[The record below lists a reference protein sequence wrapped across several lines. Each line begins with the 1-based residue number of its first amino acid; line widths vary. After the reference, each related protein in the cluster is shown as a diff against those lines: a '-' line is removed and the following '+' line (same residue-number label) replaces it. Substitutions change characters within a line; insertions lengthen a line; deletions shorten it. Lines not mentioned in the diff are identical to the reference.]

1 MKADPFSTERQG
13 EGQQAVSTLSSIIKR
28 QQMKPEDGSFTFSQR
43 INFFLP
49 HTIQLCDQLLLV
61 IVDQTVLPGFKTH
74 KINSQKEMD
83 KVTGKDKIH
92 KSKYCRDN
100 EDPGNRKDEHDE
112 TLSWGSQQRV
122 NLFATPLSV
131 SQSKQGNH
139 EVGERDVEDKH
150 KLITRTEAKEEYLLK
165 DCDLDKREPVLRFIV
180 KKNPHNSRWGEMKLY
195 LKLQVIERSLEV
207 WGSEEALQ
215 EAKELRRDNREKMK
229 QKKFDKKVKEL
240 RRAVRSS
247 LWKKEA
253 SIHEHEY
260 GPEENIDEDT
270 YRKTCTVCGHELTYE
285 KM

>member
-1 MKADPFSTERQG
+1 PLAPVLEFDYLICGDCGKEFMDSYLMQHFDWAT
-13 EGQQAVSTLSSIIKR
+13 
-28 QQMKPEDGSFTFSQR
+28 
-43 INFFLP
+43 
-49 HTIQLCDQLLLV
+49 CD
-61 IVDQTVLPGFKTH
+61 
-74 KINSQKEMD
+74 N
-83 KVTGKDKIH
+83 
-92 KSKYCRDN
+92 C
-100 EDPGNRKDEHDE
+100 
-112 TLSWGSQQRV
+112 
-122 NLFATPLSV
+122 
-131 SQSKQGNH
+131 
-139 EVGERDVEDKH
+139 RDVEDKH

-195 LKLQVIERSLEV
+195 LKLQVIKRSLEV

-215 EAKELRRDNREKMK
+215 EAKELRRDSREKMK

-270 YRKTCTVCGHELTYE
+270 YKKMCTVCGHELTYE

>member
-1 MKADPFSTERQG
+1 MAGAAPAHEQDHEHEASVVAGERPHLSAAALAKIERNRQRALALR
-13 EGQQAVSTLSSIIKR
+13 QARLAARPYPAAGGGGRARALPKVVDT
-28 QQMKPEDGSFTFSQR
+28 GGG
-43 INFFLP
+43 FFLEEEENEEKEERGAGEKIVQP
-49 HTIQLCDQLLLV
+49 PAPVLEFDSLICGDCGKEFMDSYLMQHFDWATCD
-61 IVDQTVLPGFKTH
+61 
-74 KINSQKEMD
+74 N
-83 KVTGKDKIH
+83 
-92 KSKYCRDN
+92 C
-100 EDPGNRKDEHDE
+100 
-112 TLSWGSQQRV
+112 
-122 NLFATPLSV
+122 
-131 SQSKQGNH
+131 
-139 EVGERDVEDKH
+139 RDVEDKH

-195 LKLQVIERSLEV
+195 LKLQVIKRSLEV

-215 EAKELRRDNREKMK
+215 EAKELRRDSREKMK

-240 RRAVRSS
+240 RRAMRSS

>member
-1 MKADPFSTERQG
+1 PLAPVLEFDYLICGDCGKEFMDSYLMQHFDWAT
-13 EGQQAVSTLSSIIKR
+13 
-28 QQMKPEDGSFTFSQR
+28 
-43 INFFLP
+43 
-49 HTIQLCDQLLLV
+49 CD
-61 IVDQTVLPGFKTH
+61 
-74 KINSQKEMD
+74 N
-83 KVTGKDKIH
+83 
-92 KSKYCRDN
+92 C
-100 EDPGNRKDEHDE
+100 
-112 TLSWGSQQRV
+112 
-122 NLFATPLSV
+122 
-131 SQSKQGNH
+131 
-139 EVGERDVEDKH
+139 RDVEDKH

-195 LKLQVIERSLEV
+195 LKVQVIKRSLEV

-215 EAKELRRDNREKMK
+215 EAKELRRDSREKMK

-247 LWKKEA
+247 LWKKET

-270 YRKTCTVCGHELTYE
+270 YKKTCTVCGHELTYE